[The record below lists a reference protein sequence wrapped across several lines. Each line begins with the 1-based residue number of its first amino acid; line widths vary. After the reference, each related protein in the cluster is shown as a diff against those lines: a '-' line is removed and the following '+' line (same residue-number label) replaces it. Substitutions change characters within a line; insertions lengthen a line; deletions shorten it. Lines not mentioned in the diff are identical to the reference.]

1 MHHIILDTD
10 MGNDVDDA
18 LAMAVLHAL
27 QSRGQCLLDAVILSR
42 PGHDAAAMCA
52 AINHFYGRGDI
63 PVGVMHVGPEPHH
76 NRFLHVGAQ
85 YAHPYNPATA
95 PESVALLRQRL
106 QALPDQSVS
115 IVHIGFATNM
125 ARMLANP
132 DDVALIRRKVCMLS
146 IMAGA
151 FAPIDGDTQFKEFN
165 VVCDIPAM
173 QQLAQ
178 HWPTPVVWGGFEI
191 GWNLRYPR
199 VSIAEDFG
207 YVPRHIIVDA
217 YNAYCAPDEDRPCW
231 DLATALYAVLP
242 HRNYFGLSP
251 AGRVQVRDDGVTT
264 FEVTAH
270 GNQRYLTMD
279 TVQQARVL
287 EVLVQ
292 LTSAPMANQS
302 GHM

>member
-18 LAMAVLHAL
+18 LALAVLHAL
-27 QSRGQCLLDAVILSR
+27 QSRGHCQLDAVILSR
-42 PGHDAAAMCA
+42 PGHDATAMCA

-63 PVGVMHVGPEPHH
+63 PVGVMHDGPIPQT
-76 NRFLHVGAQ
+76 NRFLHVATH
-85 YAHPYNPATA
+85 YPHTYDPATA
-95 PESVALLRQRL
+95 PESVTLLRQRL

-132 DDVALIRRKVCMLS
+132 DDVALIRRKVRMVS
-146 IMAGA
+146 VMAGA

-178 HWPTPVVWGGFEI
+178 HWPTPIVWGGFEI
-191 GWNLRYPR
+191 GWALRYPR

-217 YNAYCAPDEDRPCW
+217 YNAYCEPTEARPCW

-242 HRNYFGLSP
+242 HRDYFGLSP
-251 AGRVQVRDDGVTT
+251 AGRVQVHDDAVTT
-264 FEVTAH
+264 FVSDPH

-279 TVQQARVL
+279 AVQQTRVL
-287 EVLVQ
+287 EALVQ
-292 LTSAPMANQS
+292 LTATLPTR
-302 GHM
+302 